1 MSESTIKSEEPWA
14 LRLVPPFPAIAN
26 RVMRLVNTAEPDL
39 HQISEA
45 INLDP
50 IFATEIL
57 RAANSPL
64 FGAARE
70 ITTVKQ
76 AVPRLGLDRVKAVAA
91 LIAVRAMMKPA
102 VQLETLRR
110 CWIHSLVTAILTE
123 EGARACGK
131 PPDTAY
137 TAGLL
142 HNLGSLGLMAAHPD
156 EYRRMLDVS
165 TEFNFDLLQV
175 ERDIFEIDHCAAGAR
190 LAQKWG
196 FPDQIAAAIATHHDE
211 PSAETG
217 SISALVQVSWRLA
230 DTLGYQAYVT
240 DRIWTY
246 DELVARVPG
255 ATRTWLGGGIDGAK
269 QEISSRLASFEL

>member
-1 MSESTIKSEEPWA
+1 
-14 LRLVPPFPAIAN
+14 
-26 RVMRLVNTAEPDL
+26 MRLVNTAEPDL
-39 HQISEA
+39 QQISEA

-57 RAANSPL
+57 RGANSPL
-64 FGAARE
+64 YGAARE

-91 LIAVRAMMKPA
+91 LISVRAMLKPA
-102 VQLETLRR
+102 VRLETLRR

-123 EGARACGK
+123 ESARACGT
-131 PPDTAY
+131 PGDAAY

-165 TEFNFDLLQV
+165 SEFNFDQLEA

-190 LAQKWG
+190 LARKWG

-211 PSAETG
+211 PNAENK

-240 DRIWTY
+240 NRIWTY
-246 DELVARVPG
+246 EELVERVPG
-255 ATRTWLGGGIDGAK
+255 AKRTWLGGGIDSAK
-269 QEISSRLASFEL
+269 QEISTRLDSFEL

>member
-1 MSESTIKSEEPWA
+1 
-14 LRLVPPFPAIAN
+14 
-26 RVMRLVNTAEPDL
+26 MRLVNTAEPDL
-39 HQISEA
+39 PQIGEA

-64 FGAARE
+64 YGAARE

-91 LIAVRAMMKPA
+91 LIAVKAMTKPA
-102 VQLETLRR
+102 VRLETLRR

-123 EGARACGK
+123 ESARACGS

-142 HNLGSLGLMAAHPD
+142 HNLGSLGLMAAYPD

-165 TEFNFDLLQV
+165 SEFNFDLLQA

-211 PSAETG
+211 PNAQNG
-217 SISALVQVSWRLA
+217 SISALVQISWRLA

-246 DELVARVPG
+246 EELVARVPG

-269 QEISSRLASFEL
+269 QEISARLDSFEL

>member
-39 HQISEA
+39 YQIGEA

-50 IFATEIL
+50 IFTTEIL
-57 RAANSPL
+57 RDANSPL
-64 FGAARE
+64 YGAARE
-70 ITTVKQ
+70 ITNVKQ

-91 LIAVRAMMKPA
+91 LIAVRAMLKPA
-102 VQLETLRR
+102 VRLETLRR
-110 CWIHSLVTAILTE
+110 CWIHSLVAAILTE
-123 EGARACGK
+123 EGARACGI

-142 HNLGSLGLMAAHPD
+142 HNLGSLGLMAAYPD

-165 TEFNFDLLQV
+165 SEFNFDLLQA

-211 PSAETG
+211 PNSENR
-217 SISALVQVSWRLA
+217 SISALVQISWRLA

-246 DELVARVPG
+246 EELVARVPG

-269 QEISSRLASFEL
+269 QEISARLDSFEL

>member
-1 MSESTIKSEEPWA
+1 MSESTIKSEGPWA

-39 HQISEA
+39 RQISET

-57 RAANSPL
+57 RSANSPL
-64 FGAARE
+64 YGAARE

-91 LIAVRAMMKPA
+91 LIAVRAMLKPA
-102 VQLETLRR
+102 VRLETLRR
-110 CWIHSLVTAILTE
+110 CWIHSLVTAILAE
-123 EGARACGK
+123 ESARACGSSA
-131 PPDTAY
+131 DTAY

-165 TEFNFDLLQV
+165 SEFNFDLLQA

-196 FPDQIAAAIATHHDE
+196 FPNEIAAAIASHHDE
-211 PSAETG
+211 PNAESG

-230 DTLGYQAYVT
+230 DTLGYRAYVT
-240 DRIWTY
+240 DRIWAY

-255 ATRTWLGGGIDGAK
+255 ATRSWLGGGIDGAK
-269 QEISSRLASFEL
+269 QEISARLDSFEL